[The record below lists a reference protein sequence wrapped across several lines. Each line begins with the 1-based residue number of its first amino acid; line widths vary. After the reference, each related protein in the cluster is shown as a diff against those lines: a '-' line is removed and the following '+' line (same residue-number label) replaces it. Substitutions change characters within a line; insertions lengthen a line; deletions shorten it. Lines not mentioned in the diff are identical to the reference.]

1 MGYQGEKD
9 IRVLRKIIIIVP
21 RIDNTGP
28 VKGALALLNGLK
40 NLNINCEIFSIYDQ
54 RRKCKNRRQSL
65 ISIIKKIYYL
75 RSQQNNGAVLITYC
89 LLPDLITSIFLKPQ
103 KSIVSIRG
111 NLKKNYTDTY
121 GAIGEF
127 VAFFHHMIVRRFGYR
142 TVLNLSMRREVEKF
156 GVTAVEI
163 KNFIDEID
171 YPKIPAKVEGGANF
185 VFVFVGSMT
194 NRKGVLL
201 LLKTFYKLSK
211 VHANLKLHLV
221 GDGPEIYKV
230 RKFVKD
236 TNLSELVI
244 IHGQLDT
251 PLEIVARSD
260 YFVLPSLSEGTSRAA
275 MEALYLGLPC
285 IMRNVDSN
293 SELIQSPEQGFL
305 FDTDEE
311 LFALMERAVTD
322 GVSRRNKTRLPI
334 EFSQI
339 ECTKS
344 YVNLVQAL

>member
-1 MGYQGEKD
+1 MGYPGEKD

-40 NLNINCEIFSIYDQ
+40 NMNISCEILPIYDQ
-54 RRKCKNRRQSL
+54 RGKCENIRLSL
-65 ISIIKKIYYL
+65 ISVIKKIYYL
-75 RSQQNNGAVLITYC
+75 RSQQKNGAVLITFC
-89 LLPDLITSIFLKPQ
+89 LLPDLITAIFLKPQ
-103 KSIVSIRG
+103 KSIASIRG
-111 NLKKNYTDTY
+111 NLKKNYADTY
-121 GAIGEF
+121 GAIGEII
-127 VAFFHHMIVRRFGYR
+127 ASFHYMIVRRFGHR
-142 TVLNLSMRREVEKF
+142 TVLNLSMKRDVEKF

-171 YPKIPAKVEGGANF
+171 YPKIPAKAEDGAYF
-185 VFVFVGSMT
+185 AFVFVGSLT
-194 NRKGVLL
+194 TRKGVLL

-221 GDGPEIYKV
+221 GDGPEIDKV

-236 TNLSELVI
+236 TNLGEVVI
-244 IHGQLDT
+244 IHGQLET
-251 PLEIVARSD
+251 PLEIVSRSD

-311 LFALMERAVTD
+311 LFALMERAVTN
-322 GVSRRNKTRLPI
+322 GRSRRNKTRLPI

-344 YVNLVQAL
+344 YLNLVQEL

>member
-9 IRVLRKIIIIVP
+9 IRVLRKIIIVVP
-21 RIDNTGP
+21 RIDNNGP
-28 VKGALALLNGLK
+28 VKGALALLSGLK
-40 NLNINCEIFSIYDQ
+40 SLNLNCEIVSIHEQ
-54 RRKCKNRRQSL
+54 RRKSKNRLHSL

-89 LLPDLITSIFLKPQ
+89 LLPDLITAIFLKPQ

-111 NLKKNYTDTY
+111 NLKLNYADTY
-121 GAIGEF
+121 GAIGKIM
-127 VAFFHHMIVRRFGYR
+127 AIFHYMITRRFGFR
-142 TVLNLSMRREVEKF
+142 TVLNVSMRREVEKF

-163 KNFIDEID
+163 KNFIDEIY
-171 YPKIPAKVEGGANF
+171 YPKIPVKVEEGADF
-185 VFVFVGSMT
+185 IFVFVGSLT

-211 VHANLKLHLV
+211 IHANLKLHLV
-221 GDGPEIYKV
+221 GDGPEINKV
-230 RKFVKD
+230 QKFVKD
-236 TNLSELVI
+236 KNLGELVV

-251 PLEIVARSD
+251 PLEIVARSN

-305 FDTDEE
+305 FDADEE
-311 LFALMERAVTD
+311 LYALMERAITD
-322 GVSRRNKTRLPI
+322 GLSRRNKTRLPI

-344 YVNLVQAL
+344 YVKLVQVL

>member
-1 MGYQGEKD
+1 MK
-9 IRVLRKIIIIVP
+9 
-21 RIDNTGP
+21 
-28 VKGALALLNGLK
+28 K
-40 NLNINCEIFSIYDQ
+40 NFILIFFSIFFLNSSSLSHVSHY
-54 RRKCKNRRQSL
+54 KNIKSL
-65 ISIIKKIYYL
+65 KYGL
-75 RSQQNNGAVLITYC
+75 FLNNQLIGTHIFNFSKANNDVLMV
-89 LLPDLITSIFLKPQ
+89 
-103 KSIVSIRG
+103 KSEG
-111 NLKKNYTDTY
+111 
-121 GAIGEF
+121 
-127 VAFFHHMIVRRFGYR
+127 FFK
-142 TVLNLSMRREVEKF
+142 VEKF